1 MVGHALGALDSLPQI
16 FSDIEISSFLLR
28 RLLGVRTEGEKKAA
42 KVQKLQKGEIL
53 MLNIG
58 SLSTGARVTAVKMD
72 LAKLQL
78 NSPVCTE
85 VGEKVALSRKIEKH
99 WRFVFDSFI
108 FSINKTKSFFPNY

>member
-1 MVGHALGALDSLPQI
+1 MVGHALGAVDSLPEI
-16 FSDIEISSFLLR
+16 YSDIEISSFLLR
-28 RLLGVRTEGEKKAA
+28 RLLGVRTEGDKKAA
-42 KVQKLQKGEIL
+42 KVQKLAKGEIL

-85 VGEKVALSRKIEKH
+85 IGEKVALSRKIDKH
-99 WRFVFDSFI
+99 WRLIGWGQIRKGTVVKPIFDL
-108 FSINKTKSFFPNY
+108 

>member
-1 MVGHALGALDSLPQI
+1 MVGHALGAVDSLPEI
-16 FSDIEISSFLLR
+16 YSDIEISSFLLR
-28 RLLGVRTEGEKKAA
+28 RLLGVRTEGDKKAA

-58 SLSTGARVTAVKMD
+58 SLSTGARVSAVKMD

-85 VGEKVALSRKIEKH
+85 IGEKVALSRKIDKH
-99 WRFVFDSFI
+99 WRFFFSCNFFSNFI
-108 FSINKTKSFFPNY
+108 KRI

>member
-1 MVGHALGALDSLPQI
+1 MIGHALGSVDSLPEI

-28 RLLGVRTEGEKKAA
+28 RLLGVRVDGEKKAA
-42 KVQKLQKGEIL
+42 RVQRLQKGEIL

-58 SLSTGARVTAVKMD
+58 SLSTGARVTAVRMD

-85 VGEKVALSRKIEKH
+85 IGEKVALSRKIEKH
-99 WRFVFDSFI
+99 WRLENFFFLLGFVFSL
-108 FSINKTKSFFPNY
+108 